1 MTWVARNLNERKN
14 CFFGCDGGVS
24 KGKYKGL
31 NVNTKSQ
38 DNKKDIADWDEDPEM
53 EKLGIAYAK
62 AAAEFTAQR
71 QSEKRGDSFEIS
83 DKGLT
88 ALKNSYMLNKQIAE
102 PQNDDTDM
110 ADLLKMLLDNKNA
123 ENLFSAFFCCFY
135 AVSRYIS
142 SRKAIALSW
151 ILTI

>member
-1 MTWVARNLNERKN
+1 MRILTNLSKAELNQLTTQPTAKAMIEKVKSE
-14 CFFGCDGGVS
+14 GVYIPQ
-24 KGKYKGL
+24 G
-31 NVNTKSQ
+31 
-38 DNKKDIADWDEDPEM
+38 D
-53 EKLGIAYAK
+53 AK

-83 DKGLT
+83 DRGLT

-123 ENLFSAFFCCFY
+123 EN
-135 AVSRYIS
+135 
-142 SRKAIALSW
+142 
-151 ILTI
+151 